1 MSIRPSSMNGRMTLG
16 STSGLTEEATT
27 NGQIGDKMPVNI
39 NNRKR
44 IIAVGDIEPSALD
57 LTRHMISGESIASVT
72 VLASTGLIIS
82 TAGEIGSVN
91 EKFGRSNRDMV
102 AGKFVKWTHTATGAA
117 SHAYIDIDFTTNLGQ
132 TKNLR
137 LNFEII
143 S

>member
-1 MSIRPSSMNGRMTLG
+1 
-16 STSGLTEEATT
+16 
-27 NGQIGDKMPVNI
+27 MPVNI

-44 IIAVGDIEPSALD
+44 IIAVGDVEPSALD
-57 LTRHMISGESIASVT
+57 LTRHMISGEYITGLS
-72 VLASTGLIIS
+72 VLASTGLVIS
-82 TAGEIGSVN
+82 TAAEIGSVN
-91 EKFGRSNRDMV
+91 EKFGRTNREMV
-102 AGKFVKWTHTATGAA
+102 ATKFVKWTHTATIAA

>member
-1 MSIRPSSMNGRMTLG
+1 MNGRMTLG

-82 TAGEIGSVN
+82 TAGED
-91 EKFGRSNRDMV
+91 GRAHV
-102 AGKFVKWTHTATGAA
+102 
-117 SHAYIDIDFTTNLGQ
+117 
-132 TKNLR
+132 
-137 LNFEII
+137 
-143 S
+143 